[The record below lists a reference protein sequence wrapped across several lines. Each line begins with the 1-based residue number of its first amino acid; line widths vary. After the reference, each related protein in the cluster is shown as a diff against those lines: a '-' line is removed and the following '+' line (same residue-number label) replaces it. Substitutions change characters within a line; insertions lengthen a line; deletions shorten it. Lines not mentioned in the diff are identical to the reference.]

1 CAMAALGAAYNARY
15 RTASTAETP
24 RPCQTPACHK
34 KPLHWDGL
42 PDTARFGG
50 QLGPICTNVD
60 RNVMTW
66 ALLLRRRRAQRL
78 RNLLARWVLRRAF
91 ANLHSVY
98 QH

>member
-1 CAMAALGAAYNARY
+1 MAALGAAYNARC

-66 ALLLRRRRAQRL
+66 GSPSSSSESAKVEE
-78 RNLLARWVLRRAF
+78 LASSMGSSASIR
-91 ANLHSVY
+91 
-98 QH
+98 